1 MVTRASCSK
10 ERNASCRGGL
20 SIETVCDSDE
30 EGCPCEGCGSRQDNW
45 RAGCFEPRTGHAGK
59 HLPREASVWI
69 IESAGGNSRRSGN
82 RDSPFCPHFGLP
94 LSVPPLYHD
103 GARRGHH
110 PARGTTDSARTSAL
124 SGFLLFLYSRLILF
138 PCVALQDFRQFAP
151 GRTYRTGFL
160 WRSLFGCRLSSGTPG
175 VLSRKRIL
183 RGRTG
188 NANHPTV
195 SLSGSAQL
203 GQHALG
209 LFGALL
215 RGAFTGVTPVEVGVW
230 GGIVCGAYF
239 SFRAI
244 QGGGP
249 DLWPLRRP
257 DSGCLDEPEKDKPR
271 KDGPRKDEPRKTSGQ
286 WSSTH
291 RTRARARL
299 ALRCNFGLLRRTAQ
313 PLVHA
318 GGLVL
323 ATRALFSGKPSA
335 VRLSELVG

>member
-45 RAGCFEPRTGHAGK
+45 RAGCFGPRTGHAGK

-69 IESAGGNSRRSGN
+69 IEPAGGNSRRSGA
-82 RDSPFCPHFGLP
+82 RDSSFCPHFGLP
-94 LSVPPLYHD
+94 LAVPPLYRD

-110 PARGTTDSARTSAL
+110 PAGGTTDSARRSAL
-124 SGFLLFLYSRLILF
+124 QGFLLFLYSRLLLLARI
-138 PCVALQDFRQFAP
+138 ALQDFRQFDP
-151 GRTYRTGFL
+151 GRANCTGFL
-160 WRSLFGCRLSSGTPG
+160 WRSLFGCQLSSGTPG
-175 VLSRKRIL
+175 VLARERAYG
-183 RGRTG
+183 GRAG
-188 NANHPTV
+188 NAHHPAI

-209 LFGALL
+209 MFGPLL
-215 RGAFTGVTPVEVGVW
+215 RRAIIGVTPVEVGVW
-230 GGIVCGAYF
+230 GWIVCLAYF

-244 QGGGP
+244 QGGRP
-249 DLWPLRRP
+249 DLWPLRWP
-257 DSGCLDEPEKDKPR
+257 GSGRLR
-271 KDGPRKDEPRKTSGQ
+271 EPRKTSVEWGA
-286 WSSTH
+286 TH
-291 RTRARARL
+291 RACHRPRV
-299 ALRCNFGLLRRTAQ
+299 ALRSYFGVLRCTAR
-313 PLVHA
+313 PLAHA

-323 ATRALFSGKPSA
+323 ATSALFSGKPGA